1 VNVSGLVVR
10 VNPER
15 FAQVLEVLE
24 AAPWAEVYA
33 HDGESKLVVVVEAE
47 DTAAEM
53 AVYRTI
59 EGVEGVLSVELAYSY
74 SDELERARDELEVQ
88 DGVPEV
94 LSDEVPADRVRYGG
108 DVRTLLKEHLEKLQD

>member
-1 VNVSGLVVR
+1 MNVSGLVVR
-10 VNPER
+10 ANPER

-74 SDELERARDELEVQ
+74 SEELEHARDELEV
-88 DGVPEV
+88 GEAVPAA
-94 LSDEVPADRVRYGG
+94 LSDEVPADEVRYGG
-108 DVRTLLKEHLEKLQD
+108 DVRTLLKEHLEKLQE

>member
-1 VNVSGLVVR
+1 MNVSGLVVR
-10 VNPER
+10 VNPEW

-24 AAPWAEVYA
+24 AAPWAEVYT

-74 SDELERARDELEVQ
+74 SEELEDARDELEVQ

-94 LSDEVPADRVRYGG
+94 LADEVPADEVRYGG

>member
-1 VNVSGLVVR
+1 MNVSGLVVR

-24 AAPWAEVYA
+24 AAPWAEVYT

-74 SDELERARDELEVQ
+74 SEELEDARDELEVQ

-94 LSDEVPADRVRYGG
+94 LADEVPADEVRYGG